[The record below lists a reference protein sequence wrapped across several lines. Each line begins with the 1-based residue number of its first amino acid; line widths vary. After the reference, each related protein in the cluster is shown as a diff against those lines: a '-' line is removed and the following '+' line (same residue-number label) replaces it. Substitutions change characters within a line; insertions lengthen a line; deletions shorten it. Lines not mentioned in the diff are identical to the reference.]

1 MCNMSIKY
9 SDRILFGT
17 DIADRVLK
25 EDPAITARRYHRCF
39 QILETDETI
48 DAGFFPPPG
57 EERREIKGLALSVDV
72 LEKIYYKNAVRLYPQ
87 VKEVLQRRGYAIEME
102 QMEKAEAT
110 RAL

>member
-1 MCNMSIKY
+1 LRRIKY

-25 EDPAITARRYHRCF
+25 EDPAVTAKRYHRCF
-39 QILETDETI
+39 RILETDETI
-48 DAGFFPPPG
+48 DAGFFPAPG
-57 EERREIKGLALSVDV
+57 EERRAVKGMALPVDV

-87 VKEVLQRRGYAIEME
+87 VKDVLQRRGYTIQAE

-110 RAL
+110 DAK